1 MALKESG
8 EMYLE
13 TILLLSRQKAYVR
26 AIDVVEQMGFSK
38 PSVSR
43 ALAKLR
49 EEGLLLVA
57 EDGHLSLTD
66 SGRALAEK
74 VYERHT
80 VLTAIL
86 TQLGVDG
93 ETAAA
98 DACKI
103 EHVISDTT
111 FDAMKRHLTMYE
123 KQK

>member
-13 TILLLSRQKAYVR
+13 TILLLSRQKTYVR

-49 EEGLLLVA
+49 EEGFLLVGD
-57 EDGHLSLTD
+57 DGHLRLTD

-74 VYERHT
+74 IYERHT
-80 VLTAIL
+80 VLTAVL
-86 TQLGVDG
+86 TQLGVDS
-93 ETAAA
+93 ETAAN

-111 FDAMKRHLTMYE
+111 FEAMKRHLAMYQ
-123 KQK
+123 KQ